1 VKKNPRSVPD
11 FKDPKWNAHREKLE
25 KDLIKAC
32 LKLIE
37 HTGSDTF
44 KLPLADSDPQLFI
57 LCGDAQGIRSLTT
70 DEPPR
75 DH

>member
-1 VKKNPRSVPD
+1 MKQNPRSAPH
-11 FKDPKWNAHREKLE
+11 FTTQNGMPAERSLE
-25 KDLIKAC
+25 KELIKAC

-44 KLPLADSDPQLFI
+44 KFPLDDSDPQLFI
-57 LCGDAQGIRSLTT
+57 RGDAQRIRDLLA

-75 DH
+75 DN